1 MTEKLSE
8 SVHVVLQ
15 QMNKRKLLNIDGPI
29 KLRLQKMRTKPKFLF
44 INNAIVPYFSLEL
57 PEKPKLSME
66 QPENRSLMQIVRS
79 QAQND
84 SDKHDILA
92 ARDKLMREKA
102 PPKDGAT
109 ILKGCCPDICP
120 EKERYVLQ
128 QD

>member
-1 MTEKLSE
+1 
-8 SVHVVLQ
+8 
-15 QMNKRKLLNIDGPI
+15 MNKKKLLNIDGPI
-29 KLRLQKMRTKPKFLF
+29 KLRLQKMNYLRLMYKPKFLF
-44 INNAIVPYFSLEL
+44 INNTMVPYFSLEL

-102 PPKDGAT
+102 PPKDGTT